1 DELGFVHPSQFEQLN
16 KGINEFSANF
26 SIQLDE
32 NVFWFKDHKLAISV
46 LALRPLYEAA
56 KEAFMEARRTYDVAI
71 NLKGK
76 FHEAAKCISLE
87 PENNSTTDSDV
98 HLLEGKMMRHSKAL
112 LLLSC
117 DFATA
122 WNSRKQILLGR
133 QNFSLIIE
141 EFNLSALVL
150 SYSPKSEQAWNHRRW
165 LVKLVGERFQNLQ
178 DMLQKESE
186 LVERICEKSK
196 MNYRAW
202 CYRGWLVPYKKK
214 EQCSS
219 YSKAYCNASFSWV
232 LPMFDSIYMEIA
244 FGSKSVHLFAKVL
257 NELDHTRKWAELH
270 VADNSCFHY
279 RRILLLRLMMEDKV
293 HQKKCSVDGA
303 YGNSDFHSTWKAEL
317 DWNMMLIN
325 LYSGRENVQ
334 VWFLWWSQALW
345 VHRRFLTCQWITHC
359 GNQSNKVHAF
369 LKDELQLVH
378 ACLNI
383 SDSGFGDH
391 RAQGAHAASYF
402 LYIFKSVPRS
412 EQADLQ
418 EKLGKLPDLSV
429 LLNEVWPERSELWK
443 DLLLSKFIA
452 ADV

>member
-1 DELGFVHPSQFEQLN
+1 MDSGTHSIEDGVNLLKQLEDILRTDPLIDELGFVHPSQFEQLN
-16 KGINEFSANF
+16 KGINEFSANL

-56 KEAFMEARRTYDVAI
+56 KEAFMEVRSAYDVEI

-87 PENNSTTDSDV
+87 PENNSTTGSDV

-214 EQCSS
+214 EQ
-219 YSKAYCNASFSWV
+219 
-232 LPMFDSIYMEIA
+232 
-244 FGSKSVHLFAKVL
+244 VL

-325 LYSGRENVQ
+325 LYSGRE
-334 VWFLWWSQALW
+334 ALW
-345 VHRRFLTCQWITHC
+345 VHRRFLAYQWITRC

-383 SDSGFGDH
+383 SDSGFGDN
-391 RAQGAHAASYF
+391 RTQGAHAASYF
-402 LYIFKSVPRS
+402 LYIFKQVPRS

-418 EKLGKLPDLSV
+418 DKLGKLPDLSV

-443 DLLLSKFIA
+443 DLLLSNFIA